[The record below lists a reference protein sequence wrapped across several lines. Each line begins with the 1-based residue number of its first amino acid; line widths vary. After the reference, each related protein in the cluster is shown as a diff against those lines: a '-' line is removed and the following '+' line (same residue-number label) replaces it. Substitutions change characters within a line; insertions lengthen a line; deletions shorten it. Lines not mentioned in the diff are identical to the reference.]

1 MIMKGFKNIGRRGVQ
16 AARRQRTRVLVS
28 TLPGRKWL
36 LSHGFRKG
44 ADGQWIAP
52 KAEESKG
59 VKNAALRPTAESK
72 AGPREDKGP
81 WARAKGWL
89 KRGRG

>member
-16 AARRQRTRVLVS
+16 AARRQRTKTLVS

-36 LSHGFRKG
+36 LSNGFRKG

-52 KAEESKG
+52 KTMEHKPK
-59 VKNAALRPTAESK
+59 VKAQAPKPEAAQQA
-72 AGPREDKGP
+72 DKGL
-81 WARAKGWL
+81 WARVKGWL